1 MLSPGRLKI
10 GIAGLAILLFAAG
23 VVVFQPRWFMAT
35 LAKWSPDVVFF
46 VKTEKQA
53 VALTVDDGPDAVV
66 TPKLL
71 DLLGQHGA
79 HATFFFITGRLP
91 GNEEIILRTVQE
103 GHELANHT
111 TTDEPSILLKRSE
124 FERRFLQ
131 AHQELSRFSD
141 VRWFRPGSGWYSKK
155 MLSFIRRHGY
165 RCALGS
171 VYPFDPQI
179 PSSWFIKRHVLRGV
193 QPGSIIVLHDWG
205 ARGER
210 TIAALV
216 SILPELK
223 RRGFRVV
230 TLSELWRLEGDR
242 ARRNFRHGEEN

>member
-1 MLSPGRLKI
+1 MLSPRRLKI
-10 GIAGLAILLFAAG
+10 GTAGLAILLFAAG
-23 VVVFQPRWFMAT
+23 VVVFQPRWFLAI
-35 LAKWSPDVVFF
+35 LAKLSPDVVYF
-46 VKTEKQA
+46 VETEKQA
-53 VALTVDDGPDAVV
+53 VALTIDDGPDAVA
-66 TPKLL
+66 TPKIL

-79 HATFFFITGRLP
+79 HATFFFITGRVA
-91 GNEEIILRTVQE
+91 GNEEIVLRTVKE
-103 GHELANHT
+103 GHELANHST
-111 TTDEPSILLKRSE
+111 AEEPSILLKSSE
-124 FERRFLQ
+124 FERRFLK
-131 AHQELSRFSD
+131 AHEVLSRFSD

-155 MLSFIRRHGY
+155 MLSIIRRHGY

-193 QPGSIIVLHDWG
+193 QPGSIIVLHDRG

-216 SILPELK
+216 AILPELK

-230 TLSELWRLEGDR
+230 TLSELWGLERDR
-242 ARRNFRHGEEN
+242 ARRNY